1 MRGAA
6 PRAFLYTALL
16 VAGSYSH
23 CLAQVPA
30 VSIVSTTVAGHQV
43 KYLVVHLDRVRV
55 ETALGHDLVARME
68 SLQGMARDH
77 HALAAIDGGYFESS
91 FHGPLKDLIDT
102 TVVNGRVVFK
112 GDTGSTLF
120 FDDENRARIEEIPLR
135 IEGSIDGRYAYPHN
149 WYAYWINRYPES
161 AHPTVTIFT
170 RAWGSSTDLRGLQVQ
185 VEKGF
190 VTEISSRSLAIPSDG
205 YVIYIRGE
213 REIAS
218 RFRIGQ
224 RVAYRIVRSNALS
237 LGAFADAQQAIG
249 GGPRLV
255 VNGRVALDPRAEGF
269 RDPQLFRVC
278 PRSAVGISRNS
289 RVLILATASGTLH
302 QMARIM
308 RSLGAYQ
315 AMNLDGGASSGLW
328 ALGHY
333 VRAPQ
338 RMLNNALLILP
349 PTKP

>member
-1 MRGAA
+1 M
-6 PRAFLYTALL
+6 ALL
-16 VAGSYSH
+16 VAASSSL
-23 CLAQVPA
+23 CLAQTPA
-30 VSIVSTTVAGHQV
+30 VSVVSAMIAGRPV

-102 TVVNGRVVFK
+102 TVVNGRIVFK
-112 GDTGSTLF
+112 GDVGSTLF
-120 FDDENRARIEEIPLR
+120 FDDENRPRIEEIPLR
-135 IEGSIDGRYAYPHN
+135 IEGAVDGRYAWPHN

-161 AHPTVTIFT
+161 TRPTVTIFT
-170 RAWGSSTDLRGLQVQ
+170 RAWGDSTDLHGFQVQ

-190 VTEISSRSLAIPSDG
+190 VTQISTRPLAIPSDG
-205 YVIYIRGE
+205 YTIYIRSE
-213 REIAS
+213 PEIAS
-218 RFRIGQ
+218 RFRIGE
-224 RVAYRIVRSNALS
+224 RVQYRIVRGNALS
-237 LGAFADAQQAIG
+237 LGDFADAQQAIG
-249 GGPRLV
+249 GGPRLL
-255 VNGRVALDPRAEGF
+255 VNGRVALDPSAEGF
-269 RDPQLFRVC
+269 HDPRLFRAC
-278 PRSAVGISRNS
+278 ARSAVGVTRNS
-289 RVLILATASGTLH
+289 RELILATATGTLH

-328 ALGHY
+328 ALGRY

-349 PTKP
+349 LRKN